1 MKDLPA
7 IARYMRLPE
16 EQLRFPVELFHQG
29 FEPNYLATYRP
40 DELGGLDGKTLA
52 RLKRSVVYESNLSDH
67 KDQIVIGLQKDG
79 HFNDAVAD
87 ALVQCTSIS
96 QVDAI
101 AKNLRGKKTAK
112 AFADSDP
119 NIEKVGQAILLYRGD
134 NIQDFQAWVQSQTG
148 LDPQEA
154 DLLIPKVKRWLQLLL
169 SEDAQ
174 LMLSLQR
181 TLLKNAIVS
190 VKVLAE
196 PSQTTNQPAEDL
208 PPAQFQADPTNAQ
221 TLAQESSAPEQT
233 AHEPRAIETPNVDA
247 PTAEAPSTEVP
258 SVEAPTAEAQSAG
271 VPSVEVKSVEA
282 PSVEAPSVSSVEVSR
297 EAPAEPLGPTLES
310 PEAIASFK
318 SDRKKPREIR
328 TKSLSD
334 KQLSPRQR
342 RRRWLRG
349 ILESYSKLRKPIR
362 DLTPFQVL
370 MLSRGLRSQIIQ
382 LQFQIDSKHL
392 VQLCRDSLCPGR
404 HPMHPL
410 LMEVADTGLKEFLL
424 PRLQQDVL
432 AILEEDANQALIES
446 AVEHLETVML
456 QRPVRGHRILMID
469 AVGQKTAAV
478 SIVDAQGK
486 LLMTGDIVCNSSKSD
501 VVSQNVAQLG
511 QWVHEHQVTLVALT
525 NGHARRYL
533 VHSVAELMKQSAEG
547 SLFWTFADRQGADAF
562 CTSRN
567 SLVELPK
574 ISRRHRAAVWLAWK
588 LQDPLRQILKIEPAR
603 LRLGSYQREL
613 PQAELEAALQ
623 EAISS
628 AITKAGVD
636 MYHADIEVLKRI
648 PGMDDPTAKRLVEE
662 RPKGNLNDRDALAKL
677 LKESLSESR
686 ARQAIGFLRVYQSTN
701 TLDGTIIHPEDYRLA
716 ERLVEHAQLPAPASA
731 PEGWSKP
738 DYEKIAAAIAAA
750 QSMALDAPSSE
761 LVEAFGFDSHADEI
775 NPNFGVIESQSDASE
790 TPADAVDEAHATDA
804 PVAQDSV
811 TTPTSQVSETTETPN
826 TPATPES
833 SATSEN
839 SEAAEVQ
846 AALEESV
853 QTPAPSETTP
863 GATRTPVSMP
873 EIPEKPMERPALAI
887 DADKLAR
894 SWQVGRSKLL
904 SVSRALQF
912 PFADGRDFQYPVPLR
927 SYVPTMERLEPG
939 SMLSALVIGIANF
952 GVFVEL
958 GPDCTGLIHISQ
970 LGPSFIEDA
979 HQFVQVGDV
988 IPVWV
993 LHTDDKKKRVAL
1005 TTRAPGSE
1013 IEANRRD
1020 SDIQRPQNDS
1030 RNRPDRQASP
1040 QDRRGPGRPNVAG
1053 GSAQSRGDRP
1063 NNNRPDNRGSDNR
1076 GSDNRGARPSG
1087 DSRGSYRKPDS
1098 NRRSNSGQGYNDT
1111 GDGRSNR
1118 QVKISRPV
1126 PEKPITE
1133 AMQQGKEPLRSF
1145 GDLMQYLKKGPTTPE
1160 TPPPSSSP
1168 ADPVPTNETPSGTPE
1183 GANNPN
1189 PGTDDV

>member
-87 ALVQCTSIS
+87 VLVQCTSIS

-101 AKNLRGKKTAK
+101 ARNLRGKKTAK

-190 VKVLAE
+190 VKVLPE
-196 PSQTTNQPAEDL
+196 PSQTNNQPAEDL
-208 PPAQFQADPTNAQ
+208 PPAQPPADPPIAETSTETSTEAV
-221 TLAQESSAPEQT
+221 AQEISAPEIT
-233 AHEPRAIETPNVDA
+233 ASEPPAV
-247 PTAEAPSTEVP
+247 EAPIVEAPIVP
-258 SVEAPTAEAQSAG
+258 SVEAAQE
-271 VPSVEVKSVEA
+271 P
-282 PSVEAPSVSSVEVSR
+282 
-297 EAPAEPLGPTLES
+297 PAEPLGPTLES

-478 SIVDAQGK
+478 SIVDAQGN

-613 PQAELEAALQ
+613 PQAELEIALQ

-636 MYHADIEVLKRI
+636 MYHADLEVLKRI

-662 RPKGNLNDRDALAKL
+662 RPKGNLNDRDALGKL

-686 ARQAIGFLRVYQSTN
+686 ARQAIGFLRVYQSNN

-738 DYEKIAAAIAAA
+738 DYDKIAAAIAAA

-790 TPADAVDEAHATDA
+790 SPADAADESLAAVAPDA
-804 PVAQDSV
+804 VA
-811 TTPTSQVSETTETPN
+811 TPTSQASETTEIPN
-826 TPATPES
+826 TTES

-839 SEAAEVQ
+839 PEVAQVAEVQ
-846 AALEESV
+846 AALEESA
-853 QTPAPSETTP
+853 QTPAPSETPP

-1013 IEANRRD
+1013 IESNHRD
-1020 SDIQRPQNDS
+1020 TDSQRQQNDS
-1030 RNRPDRQASP
+1030 RSRPDRQASP

-1053 GSAQSRGDRP
+1053 GSSQPRGDRP
-1063 NNNRPDNRGSDNR
+1063 NNNRPDNRGPDNR
-1076 GSDNRGARPSG
+1076 GPRPSG

-1098 NRRSNSGQGYNDT
+1098 NRRSNSGQGYSENSE
-1111 GDGRSNR
+1111 GRSNR

-1145 GDLMQYLKKGPTTPE
+1145 GDLMQYLKKGPNTPE
-1160 TPPPSSSP
+1160 TPPPPSSP
-1168 ADPVPTNETPSGTPE
+1168 ADPNPSNETPSGTPE

>member
-40 DELGGLDGKTLA
+40 DELGGLDAKTLA

-134 NIQDFQAWVQSQTG
+134 NIQDLQAWVQTQTG

-181 TLLKNAIVS
+181 TLLRNAVVS
-190 VKVLAE
+190 VKVLPE

-208 PPAQFQADPTNAQ
+208 PT
-221 TLAQESSAPEQT
+221 AP
-233 AHEPRAIETPNVDA
+233 
-247 PTAEAPSTEVP
+247 
-258 SVEAPTAEAQSAG
+258 
-271 VPSVEVKSVEA
+271 
-282 PSVEAPSVSSVEVSR
+282 
-297 EAPAEPLGPTLES
+297 EAPAIEALSVESPIVTSPVVTSPVVEAASGTSVDASQEPSAEPISPTLES
-310 PEAIASFK
+310 PETIASFK

-382 LQFQIDSKHL
+382 LQFQTDSKHL

-456 QRPVRGHRILMID
+456 QRPVRGHRILLID

-478 SIVDAQGK
+478 SVVDAQGN

-547 SLFWTFADRQGADAF
+547 SLYWTFADRQGADAF

-636 MYHADIEVLKRI
+636 MYHADVEVLKRI
-648 PGMDDPTAKRLVEE
+648 PGMDDATAKRLVEE
-662 RPKGNLNDRDALAKL
+662 RPKGNLNDRDALGKL

-686 ARQAIGFLRVYQSTN
+686 ARQAIGFLRVYQSNN

-716 ERLVEHAQLPAPASA
+716 ERLIEHAQLPAPASA

-775 NPNFGVIESQSDASE
+775 NPNFGVIDSQSDAVQP
-790 TPADAVDEAHATDA
+790 PADT
-804 PVAQDSV
+804 
-811 TTPTSQVSETTETPN
+811 TTPEVAPELEVTSTNQASETTEAPHSSESS
-826 TPATPES
+826 PTPENP
-833 SATSEN
+833 EP
-839 SEAAEVQ
+839 AEVR

-853 QTPAPSETTP
+853 ETPASNEPTP
-863 GATRTPVSMP
+863 VATRTPVSMP

-1040 QDRRGPGRPNVAG
+1040 QDRRGTGRPNVAG

-1168 ADPVPTNETPSGTPE
+1168 ADPVPSNETPNGTPE

>member
-87 ALVQCTSIS
+87 VLVQCTSIS

-101 AKNLRGKKTAK
+101 ARNLRGKKTAK

-190 VKVLAE
+190 VKVLPE
-196 PSQTTNQPAEDL
+196 PSQTNNQPAEDL
-208 PPAQFQADPTNAQ
+208 PPAQPPADPPIAETSAE
-221 TLAQESSAPEQT
+221 TSTEAVAQEISAPEIT
-233 AHEPRAIETPNVDA
+233 ASEP
-247 PTAEAPSTEVP
+247 
-258 SVEAPTAEAQSAG
+258 
-271 VPSVEVKSVEA
+271 
-282 PSVEAPSVSSVEVSR
+282 
-297 EAPAEPLGPTLES
+297 PADPLGTTLES

-370 MLSRGLRSQIIQ
+370 MLSRGLRSQIIH

-478 SIVDAQGK
+478 SIVDAQGN

-613 PQAELEAALQ
+613 PQAELEIALQ

-662 RPKGNLNDRDALAKL
+662 RPKGNLNDRDALGKL

-686 ARQAIGFLRVYQSTN
+686 ARQAIGFLRVYQSNN

-738 DYEKIAAAIAAA
+738 DYDKIAAAIAAA

-790 TPADAVDEAHATDA
+790 SPADAADESHAAVAPDA
-804 PVAQDSV
+804 VA
-811 TTPTSQVSETTETPN
+811 TPTSQASETTETTEIPN
-826 TPATPES
+826 TTES

-839 SEAAEVQ
+839 PEVAQIAEVP
-846 AALEESV
+846 AALEESA
-853 QTPAPSETTP
+853 QTPAPSETPP

-1013 IEANRRD
+1013 IESNHRD
-1020 SDIQRPQNDS
+1020 TDNQRQQNDS
-1030 RNRPDRQASP
+1030 RSRPDRQASP

-1053 GSAQSRGDRP
+1053 GSSQPRGDRP
-1063 NNNRPDNRGSDNR
+1063 NNNRPDNRGPDNR
-1076 GSDNRGARPSG
+1076 GPRPSG

-1098 NRRSNSGQGYNDT
+1098 NRRSNSGQGYSENSE
-1111 GDGRSNR
+1111 GRSNR

-1145 GDLMQYLKKGPTTPE
+1145 GDLMQYLKKGPNTPE
-1160 TPPPSSSP
+1160 TPPPPSSP
-1168 ADPVPTNETPSGTPE
+1168 ADPNPSNETPSGTPE

>member
-1 MKDLPA
+1 
-7 IARYMRLPE
+7 
-16 EQLRFPVELFHQG
+16 
-29 FEPNYLATYRP
+29 
-40 DELGGLDGKTLA
+40 
-52 RLKRSVVYESNLSDH
+52 
-67 KDQIVIGLQKDG
+67 
-79 HFNDAVAD
+79 
-87 ALVQCTSIS
+87 
-96 QVDAI
+96 
-101 AKNLRGKKTAK
+101 
-112 AFADSDP
+112 
-119 NIEKVGQAILLYRGD
+119 
-134 NIQDFQAWVQSQTG
+134 
-148 LDPQEA
+148 
-154 DLLIPKVKRWLQLLL
+154 
-169 SEDAQ
+169 
-174 LMLSLQR
+174 
-181 TLLKNAIVS
+181 
-190 VKVLAE
+190 
-196 PSQTTNQPAEDL
+196 
-208 PPAQFQADPTNAQ
+208 
-221 TLAQESSAPEQT
+221 
-233 AHEPRAIETPNVDA
+233 
-247 PTAEAPSTEVP
+247 
-258 SVEAPTAEAQSAG
+258 
-271 VPSVEVKSVEA
+271 
-282 PSVEAPSVSSVEVSR
+282 
-297 EAPAEPLGPTLES
+297 
-310 PEAIASFK
+310 
-318 SDRKKPREIR
+318 
-328 TKSLSD
+328 
-334 KQLSPRQR
+334 
-342 RRRWLRG
+342 
-349 ILESYSKLRKPIR
+349 
-362 DLTPFQVL
+362 
-370 MLSRGLRSQIIQ
+370 
-382 LQFQIDSKHL
+382 
-392 VQLCRDSLCPGR
+392 
-404 HPMHPL
+404 
-410 LMEVADTGLKEFLL
+410 
-424 PRLQQDVL
+424 
-432 AILEEDANQALIES
+432 
-446 AVEHLETVML
+446 
-456 QRPVRGHRILMID
+456 
-469 AVGQKTAAV
+469 
-478 SIVDAQGK
+478 
-486 LLMTGDIVCNSSKSD
+486 
-501 VVSQNVAQLG
+501 
-511 QWVHEHQVTLVALT
+511 
-525 NGHARRYL
+525 
-533 VHSVAELMKQSAEG
+533 
-547 SLFWTFADRQGADAF
+547 
-562 CTSRN
+562 
-567 SLVELPK
+567 
-574 ISRRHRAAVWLAWK
+574 
-588 LQDPLRQILKIEPAR
+588 
-603 LRLGSYQREL
+603 
-613 PQAELEAALQ
+613 
-623 EAISS
+623 
-628 AITKAGVD
+628 
-636 MYHADIEVLKRI
+636 
-648 PGMDDPTAKRLVEE
+648 MDDPTAKRLVEE

-790 TPADAVDEAHATDA
+790 TPADAADEAHATDSTDA

-811 TTPTSQVSETTETPN
+811 TTPTSQASETTE

-846 AALEESV
+846 ASLEESV

-958 GPDCTGLIHISQ
+958 GPDCTGLVHISQ

-1013 IEANRRD
+1013 IESNHRD
-1020 SDIQRPQNDS
+1020 PDNQRQQNDS

-1053 GSAQSRGDRP
+1053 GSSQPRGDRP
-1063 NNNRPDNRGSDNR
+1063 NNNRPDNRGADNR
-1076 GSDNRGARPSG
+1076 GPRPSG

-1098 NRRSNSGQGYNDT
+1098 NRRSNSGQGYSES
-1111 GDGRSNR
+1111 GEGRSNR

-1145 GDLMQYLKKGPTTPE
+1145 GDLMQYLKKGPNTPE
-1160 TPPPSSSP
+1160 TPAPSSSP
-1168 ADPVPTNETPSGTPE
+1168 ADPIPSNETPSGTPE

>member
-87 ALVQCTSIS
+87 VLVQCTSIS

-101 AKNLRGKKTAK
+101 ARNLRGKKTAK

-190 VKVLAE
+190 VKVLPE
-196 PSQTTNQPAEDL
+196 PSQTNNQPAEDL
-208 PPAQFQADPTNAQ
+208 PPAQPPADPPIAETSAE
-221 TLAQESSAPEQT
+221 TSTEAVAQEISAPEIT
-233 AHEPRAIETPNVDA
+233 ASEPPAV
-247 PTAEAPSTEVP
+247 EAPIVEAPIVEAPIVP
-258 SVEAPTAEAQSAG
+258 SVEAAQE
-271 VPSVEVKSVEA
+271 P
-282 PSVEAPSVSSVEVSR
+282 
-297 EAPAEPLGPTLES
+297 PAEPLGPTLES

-478 SIVDAQGK
+478 SIVDAQGN

-636 MYHADIEVLKRI
+636 MYHADLEVLKRI

-662 RPKGNLNDRDALAKL
+662 RPKGNLNDRDALGKL

-686 ARQAIGFLRVYQSTN
+686 ARQAIGFLRVYQSNN

-738 DYEKIAAAIAAA
+738 DYDKIAAAIAAA

-790 TPADAVDEAHATDA
+790 SPADAADESHAAVAPDA
-804 PVAQDSV
+804 VA
-811 TTPTSQVSETTETPN
+811 TPTSQASETTETTEIPN
-826 TPATPES
+826 TTES

-839 SEAAEVQ
+839 PEVTQVAQVQ
-846 AALEESV
+846 AALEESA
-853 QTPAPSETTP
+853 QTPAPSETPP

-1013 IEANRRD
+1013 IESNHRD
-1020 SDIQRPQNDS
+1020 TDNQRQQNDS

-1053 GSAQSRGDRP
+1053 GSSQPRGDRP
-1063 NNNRPDNRGSDNR
+1063 NNNRPDNRGPDNR
-1076 GSDNRGARPSG
+1076 GPRPSG

-1098 NRRSNSGQGYNDT
+1098 NRRSNSGQGYSENSE
-1111 GDGRSNR
+1111 GRSNR

-1145 GDLMQYLKKGPTTPE
+1145 GDLMQYLKKGPNTPE
-1160 TPPPSSSP
+1160 TPPPPSSP
-1168 ADPVPTNETPSGTPE
+1168 ADPNPSNETPSGTPE

>member
-134 NIQDFQAWVQSQTG
+134 NIQDFQAWVQGQTG

-196 PSQTTNQPAEDL
+196 PSQTTNQSAEDL
-208 PPAQFQADPTNAQ
+208 PPAQHQADPTIAE
-221 TLAQESSAPEQT
+221 TVDQETSAPEAT
-233 AHEPRAIETPNVDA
+233 ALEPLASEA
-247 PTAEAPSTEVP
+247 PSAEAPSAEAPSAEAPSAEAPSAEAP
-258 SVEAPTAEAQSAG
+258 SVEAP
-271 VPSVEVKSVEA
+271 SVEA

-297 EAPAEPLGPTLES
+297 EPPAEPLGPTLES

-636 MYHADIEVLKRI
+636 MFHADIEVLKRI
-648 PGMDDPTAKRLVEE
+648 PGMDDTTAKRLVEE

-686 ARQAIGFLRVYQSTN
+686 ARQAIGFLRVYQSNN

-775 NPNFGVIESQSDASE
+775 NPNFGVIDSQPDASE
-790 TPADAVDEAHATDA
+790 TPADAADDSHAADAADAPDA
-804 PVAQDSV
+804 PVAPVSV
-811 TTPTSQVSETTETPN
+811 ATPTSQASETTETPDS
-826 TPATPES
+826 PES

-839 SEAAEVQ
+839 PSAAEVQ
-846 AALEESV
+846 PALDESD

-1013 IEANRRD
+1013 IESNHRD
-1020 SDIQRPQNDS
+1020 TDNQRQQNDS

-1053 GSAQSRGDRP
+1053 GSSQPRSDRP
-1063 NNNRPDNRGSDNR
+1063 NNNRPDNRGADNR
-1076 GSDNRGARPSG
+1076 GPRPSG

-1098 NRRSNSGQGYNDT
+1098 NRRSNSGQGYSEN

-1145 GDLMQYLKKGPTTPE
+1145 GDLMQYLKKGPNTPE
-1160 TPPPSSSP
+1160 TPAPSSSP
-1168 ADPVPTNETPSGTPE
+1168 ADPIPSNETPSGTPE

-1189 PGTDDV
+1189 PGTDNV

>member
-87 ALVQCTSIS
+87 VLVQCTSIS

-101 AKNLRGKKTAK
+101 ARNLRGKKTAK

-190 VKVLAE
+190 VKVLPE
-196 PSQTTNQPAEDL
+196 PSQTNNQPAEDL
-208 PPAQFQADPTNAQ
+208 PPAQPPADSPIAETSAE
-221 TLAQESSAPEQT
+221 TSTEAVAQEISAPEIT
-233 AHEPRAIETPNVDA
+233 ASEP
-247 PTAEAPSTEVP
+247 
-258 SVEAPTAEAQSAG
+258 
-271 VPSVEVKSVEA
+271 
-282 PSVEAPSVSSVEVSR
+282 
-297 EAPAEPLGPTLES
+297 PADPLGTTLES

-334 KQLSPRQR
+334 KQLAPRQR

-478 SIVDAQGK
+478 SIVDAQGN

-636 MYHADIEVLKRI
+636 MYHADLEVLKRI

-662 RPKGNLNDRDALAKL
+662 RPKGNLNDRDALGKL

-686 ARQAIGFLRVYQSTN
+686 ARQAIGFLRVYQSNN

-738 DYEKIAAAIAAA
+738 DYDKIAAAIAAA

-790 TPADAVDEAHATDA
+790 SPADAADESHAAVAPDA
-804 PVAQDSV
+804 VA
-811 TTPTSQVSETTETPN
+811 TPTSQASETTETTEIPN
-826 TPATPES
+826 TTES

-839 SEAAEVQ
+839 PEVAQIAEVP
-846 AALEESV
+846 AALEESA
-853 QTPAPSETTP
+853 QTPAPSETPP

-1013 IEANRRD
+1013 IESNHRD
-1020 SDIQRPQNDS
+1020 TDNQRQQNDS

-1053 GSAQSRGDRP
+1053 GSSQPRGDRP
-1063 NNNRPDNRGSDNR
+1063 NNNRPDNRGPDNR
-1076 GSDNRGARPSG
+1076 GPRPSG

-1098 NRRSNSGQGYNDT
+1098 NRRSNSGQGYSENSE
-1111 GDGRSNR
+1111 GRSNR

-1145 GDLMQYLKKGPTTPE
+1145 GDLMQYLKKGPNTPE
-1160 TPPPSSSP
+1160 TPPPPSSP
-1168 ADPVPTNETPSGTPE
+1168 ADPNPSNETPSGTPE

>member
-87 ALVQCTSIS
+87 VLVQCTSIS

-101 AKNLRGKKTAK
+101 ARNLRGKKTAK

-190 VKVLAE
+190 VKVLPE
-196 PSQTTNQPAEDL
+196 PSQTNNQPAEDL
-208 PPAQFQADPTNAQ
+208 PPAQPPADPPIAETSAE
-221 TLAQESSAPEQT
+221 TSTEAVAQEISAPEIT
-233 AHEPRAIETPNVDA
+233 ASEPPAV
-247 PTAEAPSTEVP
+247 EAPIVP
-258 SVEAPTAEAQSAG
+258 SVEAAQE
-271 VPSVEVKSVEA
+271 P
-282 PSVEAPSVSSVEVSR
+282 
-297 EAPAEPLGPTLES
+297 PAEPLGPTLES

-478 SIVDAQGK
+478 SIVDAQGN

-613 PQAELEAALQ
+613 PQAELEIALQ

-636 MYHADIEVLKRI
+636 MYHADLEVLKRI

-662 RPKGNLNDRDALAKL
+662 RPKGNLNDRDALGKL

-738 DYEKIAAAIAAA
+738 DYDKIAAAIAAA

-790 TPADAVDEAHATDA
+790 SPADAADESLAAVAPDA
-804 PVAQDSV
+804 VA
-811 TTPTSQVSETTETPN
+811 TPTSQASETTETTE
-826 TPATPES
+826 TPVAPES
-833 SATSEN
+833 SPTPEN
-839 SEAAEVQ
+839 PEVAEVP
-846 AALEESV
+846 AALEESA
-853 QTPAPSETTP
+853 QTPAPSETPP

-1013 IEANRRD
+1013 IESNHRD
-1020 SDIQRPQNDS
+1020 TDSQRQQNDS

-1053 GSAQSRGDRP
+1053 GSSQPRGDRP
-1063 NNNRPDNRGSDNR
+1063 NNNRPDNRGPDNR
-1076 GSDNRGARPSG
+1076 GPRPSG

-1098 NRRSNSGQGYNDT
+1098 NRRSNSGQGYSENSE
-1111 GDGRSNR
+1111 GRSNR

-1145 GDLMQYLKKGPTTPE
+1145 GDLMQYLKKGPNTPE
-1160 TPPPSSSP
+1160 TPPPPSSP
-1168 ADPVPTNETPSGTPE
+1168 ADPNPSNETPSGTPE

>member
-40 DELGGLDGKTLA
+40 DELGGLDAKTLA

-134 NIQDFQAWVQSQTG
+134 NIQDLQAWVQTQTG

-181 TLLKNAIVS
+181 TLLRNAVVS
-190 VKVLAE
+190 VKVLPE

-208 PPAQFQADPTNAQ
+208 PT
-221 TLAQESSAPEQT
+221 AP
-233 AHEPRAIETPNVDA
+233 
-247 PTAEAPSTEVP
+247 
-258 SVEAPTAEAQSAG
+258 
-271 VPSVEVKSVEA
+271 
-282 PSVEAPSVSSVEVSR
+282 
-297 EAPAEPLGPTLES
+297 EAPAIEALSVESPIVTSPVVTSPVVEAASGTSVDASQEPSAEPISPTLES
-310 PEAIASFK
+310 PETIASFK

-382 LQFQIDSKHL
+382 LQFQTDSKHL

-456 QRPVRGHRILMID
+456 QRPVRGHRILLID

-478 SIVDAQGK
+478 SVVDAQGN

-547 SLFWTFADRQGADAF
+547 SLYWTFADRQGADAF

-662 RPKGNLNDRDALAKL
+662 RPKGNLNDRDALGKL

-686 ARQAIGFLRVYQSTN
+686 ARQAIGFLRVYQSNN

-738 DYEKIAAAIAAA
+738 DYDKIAAAIAAA

-790 TPADAVDEAHATDA
+790 SPADAADESHAAVAPDA
-804 PVAQDSV
+804 VA
-811 TTPTSQVSETTETPN
+811 TPTSQASETTETTEIPN
-826 TPATPES
+826 TTES

-839 SEAAEVQ
+839 PEVVQVAEVQ
-846 AALEESV
+846 SALEESA
-853 QTPAPSETTP
+853 QTPAPSETPP

-1013 IEANRRD
+1013 IESNHRD
-1020 SDIQRPQNDS
+1020 TDNQRQQNDS
-1030 RNRPDRQASP
+1030 RSRPDRQASP

-1053 GSAQSRGDRP
+1053 GSSQPRGDRP
-1063 NNNRPDNRGSDNR
+1063 NNNRPDNRGPDNR
-1076 GSDNRGARPSG
+1076 GPRPSG

-1098 NRRSNSGQGYNDT
+1098 NRRSNSGQGYSENSE
-1111 GDGRSNR
+1111 GRSNR

-1145 GDLMQYLKKGPTTPE
+1145 GDLMQYLKKGPNTPE
-1160 TPPPSSSP
+1160 TPPPPSSP
-1168 ADPVPTNETPSGTPE
+1168 ADPNPSNETPSGTPE

>member
-87 ALVQCTSIS
+87 VLVQCTSIS

-101 AKNLRGKKTAK
+101 ARNLRGKKTAK

-190 VKVLAE
+190 VKVLPE
-196 PSQTTNQPAEDL
+196 PSQTNNQPAEDL
-208 PPAQFQADPTNAQ
+208 PPAQPPADSPIAETSAE
-221 TLAQESSAPEQT
+221 TSTEAVAQEISAPEIT
-233 AHEPRAIETPNVDA
+233 ASEP
-247 PTAEAPSTEVP
+247 
-258 SVEAPTAEAQSAG
+258 
-271 VPSVEVKSVEA
+271 
-282 PSVEAPSVSSVEVSR
+282 
-297 EAPAEPLGPTLES
+297 PADPLGTTLES

-456 QRPVRGHRILMID
+456 QRPVRGHRILLID

-478 SIVDAQGK
+478 SVVDAQGN

-547 SLFWTFADRQGADAF
+547 SLYWTFADRQGADAF

-636 MYHADIEVLKRI
+636 MYHADVEVLKRI
-648 PGMDDPTAKRLVEE
+648 PGMDDATAKRLVEE
-662 RPKGNLNDRDALAKL
+662 RPKGNLNDRDALGKL

-686 ARQAIGFLRVYQSTN
+686 ARQAIGFLRVYQSNN

-716 ERLVEHAQLPAPASA
+716 ERLIEHAQLPAPASA

-775 NPNFGVIESQSDASE
+775 NPNFGVIDSQSDAVQP
-790 TPADAVDEAHATDA
+790 PADT
-804 PVAQDSV
+804 
-811 TTPTSQVSETTETPN
+811 TTPEVAPDPEVTSTNQASETTETTEAPHSSESS
-826 TPATPES
+826 PTPE
-833 SATSEN
+833 N
-839 SEAAEVQ
+839 PGPAEVR

-853 QTPAPSETTP
+853 ETPASNEPTP
-863 GATRTPVSMP
+863 VATRTPVSMP

-1168 ADPVPTNETPSGTPE
+1168 ADPVPSNETPNGTPE

>member
-40 DELGGLDGKTLA
+40 DELGGLDAKTLA

-134 NIQDFQAWVQSQTG
+134 NIQDLQAWVQTQTG

-181 TLLKNAIVS
+181 TLLRNAVVS
-190 VKVLAE
+190 VKVLPE

-208 PPAQFQADPTNAQ
+208 PT
-221 TLAQESSAPEQT
+221 AP
-233 AHEPRAIETPNVDA
+233 
-247 PTAEAPSTEVP
+247 
-258 SVEAPTAEAQSAG
+258 
-271 VPSVEVKSVEA
+271 
-282 PSVEAPSVSSVEVSR
+282 
-297 EAPAEPLGPTLES
+297 EAPAIEALSVESPIVTSPVVTSPVVTSPVVTSPVVASPVVESPIVTSPVVTSPVVEAASGTSVDASQEPSAEPISPTLES
-310 PEAIASFK
+310 PETIASFK

-382 LQFQIDSKHL
+382 LQFQTDSKHL

-456 QRPVRGHRILMID
+456 QRPVRGHRILLID

-478 SIVDAQGK
+478 SVVDAQGN

-547 SLFWTFADRQGADAF
+547 SLYWTFADRQGADAF

-636 MYHADIEVLKRI
+636 MYHADVEVLKRI
-648 PGMDDPTAKRLVEE
+648 PGMDDATAKRLVEE
-662 RPKGNLNDRDALAKL
+662 RPKGNLNDRDALGKL

-686 ARQAIGFLRVYQSTN
+686 ARQAIGFLRVYQSNN

-716 ERLVEHAQLPAPASA
+716 ERLIEHAQLPAPASA

-775 NPNFGVIESQSDASE
+775 NPNFGVIDSQSDAVQP
-790 TPADAVDEAHATDA
+790 PADT
-804 PVAQDSV
+804 
-811 TTPTSQVSETTETPN
+811 TTPEVAPELEVTSTNQASETTETTEAPHSSESS
-826 TPATPES
+826 PTPENP
-833 SATSEN
+833 EP
-839 SEAAEVQ
+839 AEVR

-853 QTPAPSETTP
+853 ETPASNESTP
-863 GATRTPVSMP
+863 VATRTPVSMP

-1040 QDRRGPGRPNVAG
+1040 QDRRGTGRPNVAG

-1168 ADPVPTNETPSGTPE
+1168 ADPVPSNETPNGTPE

>member
-87 ALVQCTSIS
+87 VLVQCTSIS

-101 AKNLRGKKTAK
+101 ARNLRGKKTAK

-190 VKVLAE
+190 VKVLPE
-196 PSQTTNQPAEDL
+196 PSQTNNQPAEDL
-208 PPAQFQADPTNAQ
+208 PPAQPPADPPIAETSAE
-221 TLAQESSAPEQT
+221 TSTEAVAQEISAPEIT
-233 AHEPRAIETPNVDA
+233 ASEP
-247 PTAEAPSTEVP
+247 
-258 SVEAPTAEAQSAG
+258 
-271 VPSVEVKSVEA
+271 
-282 PSVEAPSVSSVEVSR
+282 
-297 EAPAEPLGPTLES
+297 PAEPLGPTLES

-478 SIVDAQGK
+478 SIVDAQGN

-636 MYHADIEVLKRI
+636 MYHADLEVLKRI

-662 RPKGNLNDRDALAKL
+662 RPKGNLNDRDALGKL

-738 DYEKIAAAIAAA
+738 DYDKIAAAIAAA

-790 TPADAVDEAHATDA
+790 SPADAADA
-804 PVAQDSV
+804 SLAAVAPDAV
-811 TTPTSQVSETTETPN
+811 ATPTSQASETTEIPD
-826 TPATPES
+826 TPAAPES

-839 SEAAEVQ
+839 PEVTQVAQVQ
-846 AALEESV
+846 AALEESA
-853 QTPAPSETTP
+853 QTPAPSETPP

-1013 IEANRRD
+1013 IESNHRD
-1020 SDIQRPQNDS
+1020 TDNQRQQNDS

-1053 GSAQSRGDRP
+1053 GSSQPRGDRP
-1063 NNNRPDNRGSDNR
+1063 NNNRPDNRGPDNR
-1076 GSDNRGARPSG
+1076 GPRPSG

-1098 NRRSNSGQGYNDT
+1098 NRRSNSGQGYSENSE
-1111 GDGRSNR
+1111 GRSNR

-1145 GDLMQYLKKGPTTPE
+1145 GDLMQYLKKGPNTPE
-1160 TPPPSSSP
+1160 TPPPPSSP
-1168 ADPVPTNETPSGTPE
+1168 ADPNPSNETPSGTPE

>member
-87 ALVQCTSIS
+87 VLVQCTSIS

-101 AKNLRGKKTAK
+101 ARNLRGKKTAK

-190 VKVLAE
+190 VKVLPE
-196 PSQTTNQPAEDL
+196 PSQTNNQPAEDL
-208 PPAQFQADPTNAQ
+208 PPAQPPADPPIAETSAE
-221 TLAQESSAPEQT
+221 TSTEAVAQEISAPEIT
-233 AHEPRAIETPNVDA
+233 ASEPPA
-247 PTAEAPSTEVP
+247 
-258 SVEAPTAEAQSAG
+258 VEAPI
-271 VPSVEVKSVEA
+271 VEA
-282 PSVEAPSVSSVEVSR
+282 PIVEAPIVPPVEAAQ
-297 EAPAEPLGPTLES
+297 EPPAEPLGPTLES

-478 SIVDAQGK
+478 SIVDAQGN

-636 MYHADIEVLKRI
+636 MYHADLEVLKRI

-662 RPKGNLNDRDALAKL
+662 RPKGNLNDRDALGKL

-686 ARQAIGFLRVYQSTN
+686 ARQAIGFLRVYQSNN

-738 DYEKIAAAIAAA
+738 DYDKIAAAIAAA

-790 TPADAVDEAHATDA
+790 SPADAADESHAAVAPDA
-804 PVAQDSV
+804 VA
-811 TTPTSQVSETTETPN
+811 TPTSQASETTETTEIPN
-826 TPATPES
+826 TTES

-839 SEAAEVQ
+839 PEVAQVAEVQ
-846 AALEESV
+846 AALEESA
-853 QTPAPSETTP
+853 QTPAPSETPP

-1013 IEANRRD
+1013 IESNHRD
-1020 SDIQRPQNDS
+1020 TDSQRQQNDS
-1030 RNRPDRQASP
+1030 RSRPDRQASP

-1053 GSAQSRGDRP
+1053 GSSQPRGDRP
-1063 NNNRPDNRGSDNR
+1063 NNNRPDNRGPDNR
-1076 GSDNRGARPSG
+1076 GPRPSG

-1098 NRRSNSGQGYNDT
+1098 NRRSNSGQGYSENSE
-1111 GDGRSNR
+1111 GRSNR

-1145 GDLMQYLKKGPTTPE
+1145 GDLMQYLKKGPNTPE
-1160 TPPPSSSP
+1160 TPPPPSSP
-1168 ADPVPTNETPSGTPE
+1168 ADPNPSNETPSGTPE

>member
-101 AKNLRGKKTAK
+101 ARNLRGKKTAK

-190 VKVLAE
+190 VKVLPE
-196 PSQTTNQPAEDL
+196 PSQATNQPAEDL
-208 PPAQFQADPTNAQ
+208 PEAQLQSDPTSTEAS
-221 TLAQESSAPEQT
+221 TEASTETVAKEISAPEIT
-233 AHEPRAIETPNVDA
+233 ASEPLVVDA
-247 PTAEAPSTEVP
+247 PSAEAPSVP
-258 SVEAPTAEAQSAG
+258 SVEASQEPT
-271 VPSVEVKSVEA
+271 
-282 PSVEAPSVSSVEVSR
+282 
-297 EAPAEPLGPTLES
+297 AEPLGPTLET

-382 LQFQIDSKHL
+382 LHFQVDSKHL

-686 ARQAIGFLRVYQSTN
+686 ARQAIGFLRVYQSNN

-775 NPNFGVIESQSDASE
+775 NPNFGVIDSQSDASE
-790 TPADAVDEAHATDA
+790 TPPDAADEALASDA
-804 PVAQDSV
+804 SDASDSV
-811 TTPTSQVSETTETPN
+811 ATPTSQASETTETTE

-833 SATSEN
+833 AATSEN
-839 SEAAEVQ
+839 SEVSEVQ
-846 AALEESV
+846 VALEESG
-853 QTPAPSETTP
+853 QTPPPNETTP
-863 GATRTPVSMP
+863 GVTRTPVSMP
-873 EIPEKPMERPALAI
+873 EIPEKPMDRPALAI
-887 DADKLAR
+887 DSDKLAR

-1013 IEANRRD
+1013 IESNHRD
-1020 SDIQRPQNDS
+1020 TDNQRQQNDS

-1053 GSAQSRGDRP
+1053 GSSQPRGDRP
-1063 NNNRPDNRGSDNR
+1063 NNNRPDNRGADNR
-1076 GSDNRGARPSG
+1076 GPRPSG

-1098 NRRSNSGQGYNDT
+1098 NRRSNSGQGYSEN

-1145 GDLMQYLKKGPTTPE
+1145 GDLMQYLKKGPNTPE
-1160 TPPPSSSP
+1160 TPAPSSSP
-1168 ADPVPTNETPSGTPE
+1168 ADPIPSNETPSGTPE
-1183 GANNPN
+1183 GAINPN

>member
-40 DELGGLDGKTLA
+40 DELGGLDAKTLA

-134 NIQDFQAWVQSQTG
+134 NIQDFQAWVQTQTG

-181 TLLKNAIVS
+181 TLLKNAVVS
-190 VKVLAE
+190 VKVLPE
-196 PSQTTNQPAEDL
+196 PSQTTNQPADDL
-208 PPAQFQADPTNAQ
+208 PATQLPADPTSTVAS
-221 TLAQESSAPEQT
+221 TAGPETAGPETIALEPLA
-233 AHEPRAIETPNVDA
+233 I
-247 PTAEAPSTEVP
+247 EAPSTEAP
-258 SVEAPTAEAQSAG
+258 ST
-271 VPSVEVKSVEA
+271 EA
-282 PSVEAPSVSSVEVSR
+282 PSTEAPSTEAPSGSSVDASAEPPA
-297 EAPAEPLGPTLES
+297 EPPAEPLSPTLES

-349 ILESYSKLRKPIR
+349 ILESYSKLRKPVR

-478 SIVDAQGK
+478 SIVDAQGN
-486 LLMTGDIVCNSSKSD
+486 LLMTGDIVCNSSKPD

-636 MYHADIEVLKRI
+636 MYHADVEVLKRI
-648 PGMDDPTAKRLVEE
+648 PGMDDATAKRLVEE
-662 RPKGNLNDRDALAKL
+662 RPKGNLNDRDALGKL

-686 ARQAIGFLRVYQSTN
+686 ARQAIGFLRVYQSNN

-775 NPNFGVIESQSDASE
+775 NPNFGVIDSQSDASQ
-790 TPADAVDEAHATDA
+790 TQADAQDPADTPDPVVAPDAVA
-804 PVAQDSV
+804 
-811 TTPTSQVSETTETPN
+811 TPTIQASETTATTETPIA
-826 TPATPES
+826 PESSPTPES
-833 SATSEN
+833 PEAT
-839 SEAAEVQ
+839 EVP
-846 AALEESV
+846 AALEDSV
-853 QTPAPSETTP
+853 QTPAPNEPTP

-958 GPDCTGLIHISQ
+958 GPDCTGLVHISQ

-1013 IEANRRD
+1013 IESNLRD
-1020 SDIQRPQNDS
+1020 TDNPRQQNDS

-1040 QDRRGPGRPNVAG
+1040 QDRRGPGRPNAAG
-1053 GSAQSRGDRP
+1053 GSAQPRGDRP
-1063 NNNRPDNRGSDNR
+1063 NNNRPDNR

-1098 NRRSNSGQGYNDT
+1098 NRRSNSGQGYSET
-1111 GDGRSNR
+1111 GEGRSNR

-1160 TPPPSSSP
+1160 TPAPSSSP
-1168 ADPVPTNETPSGTPE
+1168 ADPIPSNETPSGTPE

>member
-87 ALVQCTSIS
+87 VLVQCTSIS

-101 AKNLRGKKTAK
+101 ARNLRGKKTAK

-190 VKVLAE
+190 VKVLPE
-196 PSQTTNQPAEDL
+196 PSQTNNQPAEDL
-208 PPAQFQADPTNAQ
+208 PPAQPPADPPIAETSAEAV
-221 TLAQESSAPEQT
+221 AQEISAPEIT
-233 AHEPRAIETPNVDA
+233 ASEPPAV
-247 PTAEAPSTEVP
+247 EAPIVEAPIVEAPIVEAPIVP
-258 SVEAPTAEAQSAG
+258 SVEAAQE
-271 VPSVEVKSVEA
+271 P
-282 PSVEAPSVSSVEVSR
+282 
-297 EAPAEPLGPTLES
+297 PADPLGTTLES

-478 SIVDAQGK
+478 SIVDAQGN

-636 MYHADIEVLKRI
+636 MYHADLEVLKRI

-662 RPKGNLNDRDALAKL
+662 RPKGNLNDRDALGKL

-686 ARQAIGFLRVYQSTN
+686 ARQAIGFLRVYQSNN

-738 DYEKIAAAIAAA
+738 DYDKIAAAIAAA

-790 TPADAVDEAHATDA
+790 SPADAADESHAAVAPDA
-804 PVAQDSV
+804 VA
-811 TTPTSQVSETTETPN
+811 TPTSQASETTETTEIPN
-826 TPATPES
+826 TTES

-839 SEAAEVQ
+839 PEVTQVAQVQ
-846 AALEESV
+846 AALEESA
-853 QTPAPSETTP
+853 QTPAPSETPP

-1013 IEANRRD
+1013 IESNHRD
-1020 SDIQRPQNDS
+1020 TDNQRQQNDS

-1053 GSAQSRGDRP
+1053 GSSQPRGDRP
-1063 NNNRPDNRGSDNR
+1063 NNNRPDNRGPDNR
-1076 GSDNRGARPSG
+1076 GPRPSG

-1098 NRRSNSGQGYNDT
+1098 NRRSNSGQGYSENSE
-1111 GDGRSNR
+1111 GRSNR

-1145 GDLMQYLKKGPTTPE
+1145 GDLMQYLKKGPNTPE
-1160 TPPPSSSP
+1160 TPPPTSSP
-1168 ADPVPTNETPSGTPE
+1168 ADSIPSNETPSGTPE

>member
-40 DELGGLDGKTLA
+40 DELGGLDAKTLA

-101 AKNLRGKKTAK
+101 AKNLRGEKTAK

-134 NIQDFQAWVQSQTG
+134 NIQDFQAWVQTQTG

-181 TLLKNAIVS
+181 TLLKNAVVS
-190 VKVLAE
+190 VKVLPE
-196 PSQTTNQPAEDL
+196 PSQTTNQPADDL
-208 PPAQFQADPTNAQ
+208 PATQLPADPTSTVAS
-221 TLAQESSAPEQT
+221 TAGPETAGPETAALEPLA
-233 AHEPRAIETPNVDA
+233 I
-247 PTAEAPSTEVP
+247 EAPSTE
-258 SVEAPTAEAQSAG
+258 
-271 VPSVEVKSVEA
+271 A
-282 PSVEAPSVSSVEVSR
+282 PSGSSVDASAEP
-297 EAPAEPLGPTLES
+297 PAEPLSPTLES

-349 ILESYSKLRKPIR
+349 ILESYSKLRKPVR

-478 SIVDAQGK
+478 SIVDAQGN
-486 LLMTGDIVCNSSKSD
+486 LLMTGDIVCNSSKPD

-636 MYHADIEVLKRI
+636 MYHADVEVLKRI
-648 PGMDDPTAKRLVEE
+648 PGMDDATAKRLVEE
-662 RPKGNLNDRDALAKL
+662 RPKGNLNDRDALGKL

-686 ARQAIGFLRVYQSTN
+686 ARQAIGFLRVYQSNN

-731 PEGWSKP
+731 PDGWSKP

-775 NPNFGVIESQSDASE
+775 NPNFGVIDSQSDASQ
-790 TPADAVDEAHATDA
+790 TQADPADTPDPVVAPDAVA
-804 PVAQDSV
+804 
-811 TTPTSQVSETTETPN
+811 TPTIQASETTATTETPI
-826 TPATPES
+826 APES
-833 SATSEN
+833 SPTPEN
-839 SEAAEVQ
+839 PEVAEVP

-853 QTPAPSETTP
+853 QTPAPNEPTP

-958 GPDCTGLIHISQ
+958 GPDCTGLVHISQ

-993 LHTDDKKKRVAL
+993 LHTDEKKKRVAL

-1013 IEANRRD
+1013 IESNLRD
-1020 SDIQRPQNDS
+1020 TDNPRQQNDS

-1040 QDRRGPGRPNVAG
+1040 QDRRGPGRPNAAG
-1053 GSAQSRGDRP
+1053 GSSQPRGDRP
-1063 NNNRPDNRGSDNR
+1063 NNNRPDNR

-1098 NRRSNSGQGYNDT
+1098 NRRSNSGQGYSET
-1111 GDGRSNR
+1111 GEGRSNR

-1160 TPPPSSSP
+1160 TPAPSSSP
-1168 ADPVPTNETPSGTPE
+1168 ADPIPSNETPSGTPE

>member
-87 ALVQCTSIS
+87 VLVQCTSIS

-101 AKNLRGKKTAK
+101 ARNLRGKKTAK

-190 VKVLAE
+190 VKVLPE
-196 PSQTTNQPAEDL
+196 PSQTNNQPAEDL
-208 PPAQFQADPTNAQ
+208 PPAQPPADPPIAETSAEAV
-221 TLAQESSAPEQT
+221 AQEISAPEIT
-233 AHEPRAIETPNVDA
+233 ASEPPAV
-247 PTAEAPSTEVP
+247 EAPIVEAPIVEAPIVEAPIVP
-258 SVEAPTAEAQSAG
+258 SVEAAQE
-271 VPSVEVKSVEA
+271 P
-282 PSVEAPSVSSVEVSR
+282 
-297 EAPAEPLGPTLES
+297 PADPLGTTLES

-478 SIVDAQGK
+478 SIVDAQGN

-636 MYHADIEVLKRI
+636 MYHADLEVLKRI

-662 RPKGNLNDRDALAKL
+662 RPKGNLKDRDALGKL

-686 ARQAIGFLRVYQSTN
+686 ARQAIGFLRVYQSNN

-738 DYEKIAAAIAAA
+738 DYDKIAAAIAAA

-790 TPADAVDEAHATDA
+790 SPADAADESHAAVAPDA
-804 PVAQDSV
+804 VA
-811 TTPTSQVSETTETPN
+811 TPTSQASETTETTEIPN
-826 TPATPES
+826 TTES

-839 SEAAEVQ
+839 PEVTQVAQVQ
-846 AALEESV
+846 AALEESA
-853 QTPAPSETTP
+853 QTPAPSETPP

-1013 IEANRRD
+1013 IESNHRD
-1020 SDIQRPQNDS
+1020 TDNQRQQNDS

-1053 GSAQSRGDRP
+1053 GSSQPRGDRP
-1063 NNNRPDNRGSDNR
+1063 NNNRPDNRGPDNR
-1076 GSDNRGARPSG
+1076 GPRPSG

-1098 NRRSNSGQGYNDT
+1098 NRRSNSGQGYSENSE
-1111 GDGRSNR
+1111 GRSNR

-1145 GDLMQYLKKGPTTPE
+1145 GDLMQYLKKGPNTPE
-1160 TPPPSSSP
+1160 TPPPTSSP
-1168 ADPVPTNETPSGTPE
+1168 ADSIPSNETPSGTPE

>member
-87 ALVQCTSIS
+87 VLVQCTSIS

-101 AKNLRGKKTAK
+101 ARNLRGKKTAK

-190 VKVLAE
+190 VKVLPE
-196 PSQTTNQPAEDL
+196 PSQTNNQPAEDL
-208 PPAQFQADPTNAQ
+208 PPAQPPADSPIAETSAE
-221 TLAQESSAPEQT
+221 TSTEAVAQEISAPEIT
-233 AHEPRAIETPNVDA
+233 ASEP
-247 PTAEAPSTEVP
+247 
-258 SVEAPTAEAQSAG
+258 
-271 VPSVEVKSVEA
+271 
-282 PSVEAPSVSSVEVSR
+282 
-297 EAPAEPLGPTLES
+297 PADPLGTTLES

-478 SIVDAQGK
+478 SIVDAQGN

-636 MYHADIEVLKRI
+636 MYHADVEVLKRI
-648 PGMDDPTAKRLVEE
+648 PGMDDATAKRLVEE
-662 RPKGNLNDRDALAKL
+662 RPKGNLNDRDALGKL

-686 ARQAIGFLRVYQSTN
+686 ARQAIGFLRVYQSNN

-716 ERLVEHAQLPAPASA
+716 ERLIEHAQLPAPASA

-775 NPNFGVIESQSDASE
+775 NPNFGVIDSQSDAVQP
-790 TPADAVDEAHATDA
+790 PADT
-804 PVAQDSV
+804 
-811 TTPTSQVSETTETPN
+811 TTPEVAPELEVTSTNQASETTETTEAPHSSESS
-826 TPATPES
+826 PTPENP
-833 SATSEN
+833 EP
-839 SEAAEVQ
+839 AEVR

-853 QTPAPSETTP
+853 ETPASNESTP
-863 GATRTPVSMP
+863 VATRTPVSMP

>member
-87 ALVQCTSIS
+87 VLVQCTSIS

-101 AKNLRGKKTAK
+101 ARNLRGKKTAK

-190 VKVLAE
+190 VKVLPE
-196 PSQTTNQPAEDL
+196 PSQTNNQPAEDL
-208 PPAQFQADPTNAQ
+208 PPAQPPADPPIAETSTETSAE
-221 TLAQESSAPEQT
+221 TSTEAVAQEISTPEIT
-233 AHEPRAIETPNVDA
+233 ASEPPAV
-247 PTAEAPSTEVP
+247 EAPIVEAPIVEAPIVP
-258 SVEAPTAEAQSAG
+258 SVEAAQE
-271 VPSVEVKSVEA
+271 P
-282 PSVEAPSVSSVEVSR
+282 
-297 EAPAEPLGPTLES
+297 PAEPLGPTLES

-478 SIVDAQGK
+478 SIVDAQGN

-636 MYHADIEVLKRI
+636 MYHADLEVLKRI

-662 RPKGNLNDRDALAKL
+662 RPKGNLNDRDALGKL

-738 DYEKIAAAIAAA
+738 DYDKIAAAIAAA

-790 TPADAVDEAHATDA
+790 SPADAADA
-804 PVAQDSV
+804 SLAAVAPDAV
-811 TTPTSQVSETTETPN
+811 ATPTSQASETTEIPD
-826 TPATPES
+826 TPAAPES

-839 SEAAEVQ
+839 PEVTQVAQVQ
-846 AALEESV
+846 AALEESA
-853 QTPAPSETTP
+853 QTPAPSETPP

-1013 IEANRRD
+1013 IESNHRD
-1020 SDIQRPQNDS
+1020 TDSQRQQNDS

-1053 GSAQSRGDRP
+1053 GSSQPRGDRP
-1063 NNNRPDNRGSDNR
+1063 NNNRPDNRGPDNR
-1076 GSDNRGARPSG
+1076 GPRPSG

-1098 NRRSNSGQGYNDT
+1098 NRRSNSGQGYSENSE
-1111 GDGRSNR
+1111 GRSNR

-1145 GDLMQYLKKGPTTPE
+1145 GDLMQYLKKGPNTPE
-1160 TPPPSSSP
+1160 TPPPPSSP
-1168 ADPVPTNETPSGTPE
+1168 ADPNPSNETPSGTPE

>member
-87 ALVQCTSIS
+87 VLVQCTSIS

-101 AKNLRGKKTAK
+101 ARNLRGKKTAK

-190 VKVLAE
+190 VKVLPE
-196 PSQTTNQPAEDL
+196 PSQTNNQPAEDL
-208 PPAQFQADPTNAQ
+208 PPAQPPADPPIAETSAE
-221 TLAQESSAPEQT
+221 TSTEAVAQEISAPEIT
-233 AHEPRAIETPNVDA
+233 ASEPPAV
-247 PTAEAPSTEVP
+247 EAPIVEAPIVEAPIVP
-258 SVEAPTAEAQSAG
+258 SVEAAQE
-271 VPSVEVKSVEA
+271 P
-282 PSVEAPSVSSVEVSR
+282 
-297 EAPAEPLGPTLES
+297 PAEPLGPTLES

-478 SIVDAQGK
+478 SIVDAQGN

-613 PQAELEAALQ
+613 PQAELEIALQ

-636 MYHADIEVLKRI
+636 MYHADLEVLKRI

-662 RPKGNLNDRDALAKL
+662 RPKGNLNDRDALGKL

-738 DYEKIAAAIAAA
+738 DYDKIAAAIAAA

-790 TPADAVDEAHATDA
+790 SPADAADESHAAVAPDA
-804 PVAQDSV
+804 VA
-811 TTPTSQVSETTETPN
+811 TPTSQASETTEIPD
-826 TPATPES
+826 TPAAPES

-839 SEAAEVQ
+839 PEVTQVAQVQ
-846 AALEESV
+846 AALEESA
-853 QTPAPSETTP
+853 QTPAPSETPP

-1013 IEANRRD
+1013 IESNHRD
-1020 SDIQRPQNDS
+1020 TDNQRQQNDS

-1053 GSAQSRGDRP
+1053 GSSQPRGDRP
-1063 NNNRPDNRGSDNR
+1063 NNNRPDNRGPDNR
-1076 GSDNRGARPSG
+1076 GPRPSG

-1098 NRRSNSGQGYNDT
+1098 NRRSNSGQGYSENSE
-1111 GDGRSNR
+1111 GRSNR

-1145 GDLMQYLKKGPTTPE
+1145 GDLMQYLKKGPNTPE
-1160 TPPPSSSP
+1160 TPPPPSSP
-1168 ADPVPTNETPSGTPE
+1168 ADPNPSNETPSGTPE

>member
-40 DELGGLDGKTLA
+40 DELGGLDAKTLA

-134 NIQDFQAWVQSQTG
+134 NIQDFQAWVQTQTG

-190 VKVLAE
+190 VKVLPE
-196 PSQTTNQPAEDL
+196 PSQTTNQPADDL
-208 PPAQFQADPTNAQ
+208 PATQLPADPPSTVAS
-221 TLAQESSAPEQT
+221 TAGPETAGPETIALEPLA
-233 AHEPRAIETPNVDA
+233 I
-247 PTAEAPSTEVP
+247 EAPSTEAP
-258 SVEAPTAEAQSAG
+258 ST
-271 VPSVEVKSVEA
+271 EA
-282 PSVEAPSVSSVEVSR
+282 PSTEAPSGSSVDASAEP
-297 EAPAEPLGPTLES
+297 PAEPLSPTLES

-349 ILESYSKLRKPIR
+349 ILESYSKLRKPVR

-478 SIVDAQGK
+478 SIVDAQGN
-486 LLMTGDIVCNSSKSD
+486 LLMTGDIVCNSSKPD

-636 MYHADIEVLKRI
+636 MYHADVEVLKRI
-648 PGMDDPTAKRLVEE
+648 PGMDDATAKRLVEE
-662 RPKGNLNDRDALAKL
+662 RPKGNLNDRDALGKL

-686 ARQAIGFLRVYQSTN
+686 ARQAIGFLRVYQSNN

-775 NPNFGVIESQSDASE
+775 NPNFGVIDSQSDASQ
-790 TPADAVDEAHATDA
+790 TQADPADTPDPVVAPDAVA
-804 PVAQDSV
+804 
-811 TTPTSQVSETTETPN
+811 TPTIQASETTATTETPI
-826 TPATPES
+826 APES
-833 SATSEN
+833 SPTPEN
-839 SEAAEVQ
+839 PEVAEVP

-853 QTPAPSETTP
+853 QTPAPNEPTP

-958 GPDCTGLIHISQ
+958 GPDCTGLVHISQ

-1013 IEANRRD
+1013 IESNLRD
-1020 SDIQRPQNDS
+1020 TDNPRQQNDS

-1040 QDRRGPGRPNVAG
+1040 QDRRGPGRPNAAG
-1053 GSAQSRGDRP
+1053 GSSQPRGDRP
-1063 NNNRPDNRGSDNR
+1063 NNNRPDNR

-1098 NRRSNSGQGYNDT
+1098 NRRSNSGQGYSET
-1111 GDGRSNR
+1111 GEGRSNR

-1160 TPPPSSSP
+1160 TPAPSSSP
-1168 ADPVPTNETPSGTPE
+1168 ADPIPSNETPSGTPE

>member
-87 ALVQCTSIS
+87 VLVQCTSIS

-101 AKNLRGKKTAK
+101 ARNLRGKKTAK

-190 VKVLAE
+190 VKVLPE
-196 PSQTTNQPAEDL
+196 PSQTNNQPAEDL
-208 PPAQFQADPTNAQ
+208 PPAQPPADPPIAETSAE
-221 TLAQESSAPEQT
+221 TSTEAVAQEISAPEIT
-233 AHEPRAIETPNVDA
+233 ASEPPAV
-247 PTAEAPSTEVP
+247 EAPIVEAPIVEAPIVP
-258 SVEAPTAEAQSAG
+258 SVEAAQE
-271 VPSVEVKSVEA
+271 P
-282 PSVEAPSVSSVEVSR
+282 
-297 EAPAEPLGPTLES
+297 PAEPLGPTLES

-478 SIVDAQGK
+478 SIVDAQGN

-636 MYHADIEVLKRI
+636 MYHADLEVLKRI

-662 RPKGNLNDRDALAKL
+662 RPKGNLNDRDALGKL

-738 DYEKIAAAIAAA
+738 DYDKIAAAIAAA

-790 TPADAVDEAHATDA
+790 SPADAADA
-804 PVAQDSV
+804 SLAAVAPDAV
-811 TTPTSQVSETTETPN
+811 ATPTSQASETTEIPD
-826 TPATPES
+826 TPAAPES

-839 SEAAEVQ
+839 PEVTQVAQVQ
-846 AALEESV
+846 AALEESA
-853 QTPAPSETTP
+853 QTPAPSETPP

-1013 IEANRRD
+1013 IESNHRD
-1020 SDIQRPQNDS
+1020 TDNQRQQNDS
-1030 RNRPDRQASP
+1030 RSRPDRQASP

-1053 GSAQSRGDRP
+1053 GSSQPRGDRP
-1063 NNNRPDNRGSDNR
+1063 NNNRPDNRGPDNR
-1076 GSDNRGARPSG
+1076 GPRPSG

-1098 NRRSNSGQGYNDT
+1098 NRRSNSGQGYSENSE
-1111 GDGRSNR
+1111 GRSNR

-1145 GDLMQYLKKGPTTPE
+1145 GDLMQYLKKGPNTPE
-1160 TPPPSSSP
+1160 TPPPTSSP
-1168 ADPVPTNETPSGTPE
+1168 ADSIPSNETPSGTPE

>member
-40 DELGGLDGKTLA
+40 DELGGLDAKTLA

-134 NIQDFQAWVQSQTG
+134 NIQDFQAWVQTQTG

-181 TLLKNAIVS
+181 TLLKNAVVS
-190 VKVLAE
+190 VKVLPE
-196 PSQTTNQPAEDL
+196 PSQTTNQPADDL
-208 PPAQFQADPTNAQ
+208 PATQLPADPTSTVAS
-221 TLAQESSAPEQT
+221 TAGPETAGPETAGPETIALEPLA
-233 AHEPRAIETPNVDA
+233 I
-247 PTAEAPSTEVP
+247 EAPSTEAP
-258 SVEAPTAEAQSAG
+258 ST
-271 VPSVEVKSVEA
+271 EA
-282 PSVEAPSVSSVEVSR
+282 PSGSSVDASAEP
-297 EAPAEPLGPTLES
+297 PAEPLSPTLES

-349 ILESYSKLRKPIR
+349 ILESYSKLRKPVR

-478 SIVDAQGK
+478 SIVDAQGN
-486 LLMTGDIVCNSSKSD
+486 LLMTGDIVCNSSKPD

-636 MYHADIEVLKRI
+636 MYHADVEVLKRI
-648 PGMDDPTAKRLVEE
+648 PGMDDATAKRLVEE
-662 RPKGNLNDRDALAKL
+662 RPKGNLNDRDALGKL

-686 ARQAIGFLRVYQSTN
+686 ARQAIGFLRVYQSNN

-731 PEGWSKP
+731 PDDWSKP

-775 NPNFGVIESQSDASE
+775 NPNFGVIDSQSDASQ
-790 TPADAVDEAHATDA
+790 TQADPADTPDPVVAPDAVA
-804 PVAQDSV
+804 
-811 TTPTSQVSETTETPN
+811 TPTIQASETTATTETPI
-826 TPATPES
+826 APES
-833 SATSEN
+833 SPTPEN
-839 SEAAEVQ
+839 PEVAEVP

-853 QTPAPSETTP
+853 QTPAPNEPTP

-958 GPDCTGLIHISQ
+958 GPDCTGLVHISQ

-1013 IEANRRD
+1013 IESNLRD
-1020 SDIQRPQNDS
+1020 TDNPRQQNDS

-1040 QDRRGPGRPNVAG
+1040 QDRRGPGRPNAAG
-1053 GSAQSRGDRP
+1053 GSAQPRGDRP
-1063 NNNRPDNRGSDNR
+1063 NNNRPDNR

-1098 NRRSNSGQGYNDT
+1098 NRRSNSGQGYSET
-1111 GDGRSNR
+1111 GEGRSNR

-1168 ADPVPTNETPSGTPE
+1168 ADPIPSNETPSGTPE

>member
-87 ALVQCTSIS
+87 VLVQCTSIS

-101 AKNLRGKKTAK
+101 ARNLRGKKTAK

-190 VKVLAE
+190 VKVLPE
-196 PSQTTNQPAEDL
+196 PSQTNNQPAEDL
-208 PPAQFQADPTNAQ
+208 PPAQPPADPPIAETSAE
-221 TLAQESSAPEQT
+221 TSTEAVAQEISAPEIT
-233 AHEPRAIETPNVDA
+233 ASEP
-247 PTAEAPSTEVP
+247 
-258 SVEAPTAEAQSAG
+258 
-271 VPSVEVKSVEA
+271 
-282 PSVEAPSVSSVEVSR
+282 
-297 EAPAEPLGPTLES
+297 PAEPLGPTLES

-478 SIVDAQGK
+478 SIVDAQGN

-636 MYHADIEVLKRI
+636 MYHADLEVLKRI

-662 RPKGNLNDRDALAKL
+662 RPKGNLNDRDALGKL

-738 DYEKIAAAIAAA
+738 DYDKIAAAIAAA

-790 TPADAVDEAHATDA
+790 SPADAADA
-804 PVAQDSV
+804 SLAAVAPDAV
-811 TTPTSQVSETTETPN
+811 ATPTSQASETTEIPD
-826 TPATPES
+826 TPAAPES

-839 SEAAEVQ
+839 PEVAQIAEVQ
-846 AALEESV
+846 AALEESA
-853 QTPAPSETTP
+853 QTPAPSETPP

-1013 IEANRRD
+1013 IESNHRD
-1020 SDIQRPQNDS
+1020 TDNQRQQNDS
-1030 RNRPDRQASP
+1030 RSRPDRQASP

-1053 GSAQSRGDRP
+1053 GSSQPRGDRP
-1063 NNNRPDNRGSDNR
+1063 NNNRPDNRGPDNR
-1076 GSDNRGARPSG
+1076 GPRPSG

-1098 NRRSNSGQGYNDT
+1098 NRRSNSGQGYSENSE
-1111 GDGRSNR
+1111 GRSNR

-1145 GDLMQYLKKGPTTPE
+1145 GDLMQYLKKGPNTPE
-1160 TPPPSSSP
+1160 TPPPPSSP
-1168 ADPVPTNETPSGTPE
+1168 ADPNPSNETPSGTPE

>member
-87 ALVQCTSIS
+87 VLVQCTSIS

-101 AKNLRGKKTAK
+101 ARNLRGKKTAK

-190 VKVLAE
+190 VKVLPE
-196 PSQTTNQPAEDL
+196 PSQTNNQPAEDL
-208 PPAQFQADPTNAQ
+208 PPAQPPADPPIAETSTETSAE
-221 TLAQESSAPEQT
+221 TSTEAVAQEISTPEIT
-233 AHEPRAIETPNVDA
+233 ASEPPAV
-247 PTAEAPSTEVP
+247 EAPIVEAPIVEAPIVP
-258 SVEAPTAEAQSAG
+258 SVEAAQE
-271 VPSVEVKSVEA
+271 P
-282 PSVEAPSVSSVEVSR
+282 
-297 EAPAEPLGPTLES
+297 PAEPLGPTLES

-478 SIVDAQGK
+478 SIVDAQGN

-636 MYHADIEVLKRI
+636 MYHADLEVLKRI

-662 RPKGNLNDRDALAKL
+662 RPKGNLNDRDALGKL

-738 DYEKIAAAIAAA
+738 DYDKIAAAIAAA

-790 TPADAVDEAHATDA
+790 SPADAADESLAAVAPDA
-804 PVAQDSV
+804 VA
-811 TTPTSQVSETTETPN
+811 TPTSQASETTETTE
-826 TPATPES
+826 TPVAPES
-833 SATSEN
+833 SPTPEN
-839 SEAAEVQ
+839 PEVAEVP
-846 AALEESV
+846 AALEESA
-853 QTPAPSETTP
+853 QTPAPSETPP

-1013 IEANRRD
+1013 IESNHRD
-1020 SDIQRPQNDS
+1020 TDNQRQQNDS

-1053 GSAQSRGDRP
+1053 GSSQPRGDRP
-1063 NNNRPDNRGSDNR
+1063 NNNRPDNRGPDNR
-1076 GSDNRGARPSG
+1076 GPRPSG

-1098 NRRSNSGQGYNDT
+1098 NRRSNSGQGYSENSE
-1111 GDGRSNR
+1111 GRSNR

-1145 GDLMQYLKKGPTTPE
+1145 GDLMQYLKKGPNTPE
-1160 TPPPSSSP
+1160 TPPPPSSP
-1168 ADPVPTNETPSGTPE
+1168 ADPNPSNETPSGTPE

>member
-40 DELGGLDGKTLA
+40 DELGGLDAKTLA

-134 NIQDFQAWVQSQTG
+134 NIQDFQAWVQTQTG

-181 TLLKNAIVS
+181 TLLKNAVVS
-190 VKVLAE
+190 VKVLPE
-196 PSQTTNQPAEDL
+196 PSQTTNQPADDL
-208 PPAQFQADPTNAQ
+208 PATQLPADPTSTVAS
-221 TLAQESSAPEQT
+221 TAGPETAGTETAALEPLA
-233 AHEPRAIETPNVDA
+233 I
-247 PTAEAPSTEVP
+247 EAPSTE
-258 SVEAPTAEAQSAG
+258 
-271 VPSVEVKSVEA
+271 A
-282 PSVEAPSVSSVEVSR
+282 PSGSSVDASAEP
-297 EAPAEPLGPTLES
+297 PAEPLSPTLES

-349 ILESYSKLRKPIR
+349 ILESYSKLRKPVR

-478 SIVDAQGK
+478 SIVDAQGN
-486 LLMTGDIVCNSSKSD
+486 LLMTGDIVCNSSKPD

-636 MYHADIEVLKRI
+636 MYHADVEVLKRI
-648 PGMDDPTAKRLVEE
+648 PGMDDATAKRLVEE
-662 RPKGNLNDRDALAKL
+662 RPKGNLNDRDALGKL

-686 ARQAIGFLRVYQSTN
+686 ARQAIGFLRVYQSNN

-775 NPNFGVIESQSDASE
+775 NPNFGVIDSQSDASQTQADTQDPVVE
-790 TPADAVDEAHATDA
+790 PDAVA
-804 PVAQDSV
+804 
-811 TTPTSQVSETTETPN
+811 TPTIQASETTATTETPV
-826 TPATPES
+826 APES
-833 SATSEN
+833 SPTPENPEAT
-839 SEAAEVQ
+839 EVP
-846 AALEESV
+846 AALEDSV
-853 QTPAPSETTP
+853 QTPAPNEPTP

-958 GPDCTGLIHISQ
+958 GPDCTGLVHISQ

-1013 IEANRRD
+1013 IESNLRD
-1020 SDIQRPQNDS
+1020 SDNPRQQNDS

-1040 QDRRGPGRPNVAG
+1040 QDRRGPGRPNAAG
-1053 GSAQSRGDRP
+1053 GSAQPRGDRP
-1063 NNNRPDNRGSDNR
+1063 NNNRPDNR

-1098 NRRSNSGQGYNDT
+1098 NRRSNSGQGYSET
-1111 GDGRSNR
+1111 GEGRSNR

-1168 ADPVPTNETPSGTPE
+1168 ADPIPSNETPSGTPE

>member
-87 ALVQCTSIS
+87 VLVQCTSIS

-101 AKNLRGKKTAK
+101 ARNLRGKKTAK

-190 VKVLAE
+190 VKVLPE
-196 PSQTTNQPAEDL
+196 PSQTNNQPAEDL
-208 PPAQFQADPTNAQ
+208 PPAQPPADPPIAETSAE
-221 TLAQESSAPEQT
+221 TSTEAVAQEISAPEIT
-233 AHEPRAIETPNVDA
+233 ASEPPA
-247 PTAEAPSTEVP
+247 
-258 SVEAPTAEAQSAG
+258 VEAPI
-271 VPSVEVKSVEA
+271 VEA
-282 PSVEAPSVSSVEVSR
+282 PIVEAPIVPPVEAAQ
-297 EAPAEPLGPTLES
+297 EPPAEPLGTTLES

-478 SIVDAQGK
+478 SIVDAQGN

-613 PQAELEAALQ
+613 PQAELEIALQ

-636 MYHADIEVLKRI
+636 MYHADLEVLKRI

-662 RPKGNLNDRDALAKL
+662 RPKGNLNDRDALGKL

-686 ARQAIGFLRVYQSTN
+686 ARQAIGFLRVYQSNN

-738 DYEKIAAAIAAA
+738 DYDKIAAAIAAA

-790 TPADAVDEAHATDA
+790 SPADAADESLAAVAPDA
-804 PVAQDSV
+804 VA
-811 TTPTSQVSETTETPN
+811 TPTSQASETTETTE
-826 TPATPES
+826 TPVAPES
-833 SATSEN
+833 SPTPEN
-839 SEAAEVQ
+839 PEVAEVP
-846 AALEESV
+846 AALEESA
-853 QTPAPSETTP
+853 QTPAPSETPP

-1013 IEANRRD
+1013 IESNHRD
-1020 SDIQRPQNDS
+1020 TDSQRQQNDS

-1053 GSAQSRGDRP
+1053 GSSQPRGDRP
-1063 NNNRPDNRGSDNR
+1063 NNNRPDNRGPDNR
-1076 GSDNRGARPSG
+1076 GPRPSG

-1098 NRRSNSGQGYNDT
+1098 NRRSNSGQGYSENSE
-1111 GDGRSNR
+1111 GRSNR

-1145 GDLMQYLKKGPTTPE
+1145 GDLMQYLKKGPNTPE
-1160 TPPPSSSP
+1160 TPPPPSSP
-1168 ADPVPTNETPSGTPE
+1168 ADPNPSNETPSGTPE

>member
-52 RLKRSVVYESNLSDH
+52 RLKRSLVYESNLSDH

-208 PPAQFQADPTNAQ
+208 PPAQLQADPTSAETVDQ
-221 TLAQESSAPEQT
+221 KTSAPET
-233 AHEPRAIETPNVDA
+233 AALEPLAS
-247 PTAEAPSTEVP
+247 EAP
-258 SVEAPTAEAQSAG
+258 
-271 VPSVEVKSVEA
+271 SVEA
-282 PSVEAPSVSSVEVSR
+282 PSVEAPSAEAPSAEAPSAEAPSAEAPSAEAPSVSSIEASR
-297 EAPAEPLGPTLES
+297 EPPAEPLGSTLES

-318 SDRKKPREIR
+318 SDRRKPREIR

-686 ARQAIGFLRVYQSTN
+686 ARQAIGFLRVYQSNN

-775 NPNFGVIESQSDASE
+775 NPNFGVIDSQSDASE
-790 TPADAVDEAHATDA
+790 TPADAADGAHSADA

-811 TTPTSQVSETTETPN
+811 TTPKSQASETTETTETTENP
-826 TPATPES
+826 TAPES

-839 SEAAEVQ
+839 PEAAEVQ

-927 SYVPTMERLEPG
+927 SFVPTMERLEPG

-1013 IEANRRD
+1013 VESNHRD
-1020 SDIQRPQNDS
+1020 PDNQWQQNDS

-1053 GSAQSRGDRP
+1053 GSSQPRGDRP
-1063 NNNRPDNRGSDNR
+1063 NNNRPDNRGADNRGADNR
-1076 GSDNRGARPSG
+1076 GSRPSG

-1098 NRRSNSGQGYNDT
+1098 NRRSNSGQGYSEN
-1111 GDGRSNR
+1111 GEGRSNR

-1145 GDLMQYLKKGPTTPE
+1145 GDLMQYLKKGPNTPE
-1160 TPPPSSSP
+1160 TPAPSSSP
-1168 ADPVPTNETPSGTPE
+1168 ADPIPSNETPSGTPE

-1189 PGTDDV
+1189 PGTDNV

>member
-40 DELGGLDGKTLA
+40 DELGGLDAKTLA

-134 NIQDFQAWVQSQTG
+134 NIQDLQAWVQTQTG

-181 TLLKNAIVS
+181 TLLRNAVVS
-190 VKVLAE
+190 VKVLPE

-208 PPAQFQADPTNAQ
+208 PT
-221 TLAQESSAPEQT
+221 APEV
-233 AHEPRAIETPNVDA
+233 PAIEALSVASPVVASPIVTSPVVTSPVVTSPVVESPVVESPIVESPVVESPVVEAASGTSVDA
-247 PTAEAPSTEVP
+247 SQEPS
-258 SVEAPTAEAQSAG
+258 
-271 VPSVEVKSVEA
+271 
-282 PSVEAPSVSSVEVSR
+282 
-297 EAPAEPLGPTLES
+297 AEPISPTLES
-310 PEAIASFK
+310 PETIASFK

-382 LQFQIDSKHL
+382 LQFQTDSKHL

-456 QRPVRGHRILMID
+456 QRPVRGHRILLID

-478 SIVDAQGK
+478 SVVDAQGN

-547 SLFWTFADRQGADAF
+547 SLYWTFADRQGADAF

-636 MYHADIEVLKRI
+636 MYHADVEVLKRI
-648 PGMDDPTAKRLVEE
+648 PGMDDATAKRLVEE
-662 RPKGNLNDRDALAKL
+662 RPKGNLNDRDALGKL

-686 ARQAIGFLRVYQSTN
+686 ARQAIGFLRVYQSNN

-716 ERLVEHAQLPAPASA
+716 ERLIEHAQLPAPASA

-775 NPNFGVIESQSDASE
+775 NPNFGVIDSQSDAVQP
-790 TPADAVDEAHATDA
+790 PADT
-804 PVAQDSV
+804 
-811 TTPTSQVSETTETPN
+811 TTPEVAPELEVTSTNQASETTETTEAPHSSESS
-826 TPATPES
+826 PTPENP
-833 SATSEN
+833 EP
-839 SEAAEVQ
+839 AEVR

-853 QTPAPSETTP
+853 ETPASNEPTP
-863 GATRTPVSMP
+863 VATRTPVSMP

-1040 QDRRGPGRPNVAG
+1040 QDRRGTGRPNVAG

-1098 NRRSNSGQGYNDT
+1098 NRRSNSVQGYNET

>member
-1 MKDLPA
+1 M
-7 IARYMRLPE
+7 
-16 EQLRFPVELFHQG
+16 
-29 FEPNYLATYRP
+29 
-40 DELGGLDGKTLA
+40 
-52 RLKRSVVYESNLSDH
+52 
-67 KDQIVIGLQKDG
+67 
-79 HFNDAVAD
+79 
-87 ALVQCTSIS
+87 
-96 QVDAI
+96 
-101 AKNLRGKKTAK
+101 
-112 AFADSDP
+112 
-119 NIEKVGQAILLYRGD
+119 
-134 NIQDFQAWVQSQTG
+134 
-148 LDPQEA
+148 
-154 DLLIPKVKRWLQLLL
+154 
-169 SEDAQ
+169 
-174 LMLSLQR
+174 
-181 TLLKNAIVS
+181 
-190 VKVLAE
+190 
-196 PSQTTNQPAEDL
+196 
-208 PPAQFQADPTNAQ
+208 
-221 TLAQESSAPEQT
+221 
-233 AHEPRAIETPNVDA
+233 
-247 PTAEAPSTEVP
+247 
-258 SVEAPTAEAQSAG
+258 
-271 VPSVEVKSVEA
+271 
-282 PSVEAPSVSSVEVSR
+282 
-297 EAPAEPLGPTLES
+297 
-310 PEAIASFK
+310 
-318 SDRKKPREIR
+318 
-328 TKSLSD
+328 
-334 KQLSPRQR
+334 
-342 RRRWLRG
+342 RG

-478 SIVDAQGK
+478 SIVDAQGN

-613 PQAELEAALQ
+613 PQAELEIALQ

-662 RPKGNLNDRDALAKL
+662 RPKGNLNDRDALGKL

-738 DYEKIAAAIAAA
+738 DYDKIAAAIAAA

-790 TPADAVDEAHATDA
+790 SPADAAVESHAAVAPDA
-804 PVAQDSV
+804 VA
-811 TTPTSQVSETTETPN
+811 TPTSQASETTETTEIPN
-826 TPATPES
+826 TTES

-839 SEAAEVQ
+839 PEVAQVAEVQ
-846 AALEESV
+846 AAREESA
-853 QTPAPSETTP
+853 QTPAPSETPP

-1013 IEANRRD
+1013 IESNHRD
-1020 SDIQRPQNDS
+1020 TDNQRQQNDS
-1030 RNRPDRQASP
+1030 RSRPDRQASP

-1053 GSAQSRGDRP
+1053 GSSQPRGDRP
-1063 NNNRPDNRGSDNR
+1063 NNNRPDNRGA
-1076 GSDNRGARPSG
+1076 DNRGARPSG

-1098 NRRSNSGQGYNDT
+1098 NRRSNSGQGYSENSE
-1111 GDGRSNR
+1111 GRSNR

-1145 GDLMQYLKKGPTTPE
+1145 GDLMQYLKKGPNTPE

-1168 ADPVPTNETPSGTPE
+1168 ADPNPSNETPSGTPE

>member
-40 DELGGLDGKTLA
+40 DELGGLDAKTLA

-134 NIQDFQAWVQSQTG
+134 NIQDLQAWVQTQTG

-181 TLLKNAIVS
+181 TLLRNAVVS
-190 VKVLAE
+190 VKVLPE

-208 PPAQFQADPTNAQ
+208 PR
-221 TLAQESSAPEQT
+221 AP
-233 AHEPRAIETPNVDA
+233 
-247 PTAEAPSTEVP
+247 
-258 SVEAPTAEAQSAG
+258 
-271 VPSVEVKSVEA
+271 
-282 PSVEAPSVSSVEVSR
+282 
-297 EAPAEPLGPTLES
+297 EAPAIEALSVESPIVTSPVVESPVVESPVVESPIVESPVVTSPVVESPVVTSPVVEAASGTTVDASQEPSAEPISPTLES
-310 PEAIASFK
+310 PETIASFK

-349 ILESYSKLRKPIR
+349 ILESYSKLRKPVR

-382 LQFQIDSKHL
+382 LQFQTDSKHL

-456 QRPVRGHRILMID
+456 QRPVRGHRILLID

-478 SIVDAQGK
+478 SVVDAQGN

-547 SLFWTFADRQGADAF
+547 SLYWTFADRQGADAF

-636 MYHADIEVLKRI
+636 MYHADVEVLKRI
-648 PGMDDPTAKRLVEE
+648 PGMDDATAKRLVEE
-662 RPKGNLNDRDALAKL
+662 RPKGNLNDRDALGKL

-686 ARQAIGFLRVYQSTN
+686 ARQAIGFLRVYQSNN

-716 ERLVEHAQLPAPASA
+716 ERLIEHAQLPAPASA

-775 NPNFGVIESQSDASE
+775 NPNFGVIDSQSDAVQPPAE
-790 TPADAVDEAHATDA
+790 T
-804 PVAQDSV
+804 
-811 TTPTSQVSETTETPN
+811 TTPEVAPDPEVTSTNQASETTETTEAPHSSESS
-826 TPATPES
+826 PTPE
-833 SATSEN
+833 N
-839 SEAAEVQ
+839 PGPAEVR
-846 AALEESV
+846 ATLEESV
-853 QTPAPSETTP
+853 ETPASNEPTAV
-863 GATRTPVSMP
+863 ATRTPVSMP

-1040 QDRRGPGRPNVAG
+1040 QDRRGTGRPNVAG

-1098 NRRSNSGQGYNDT
+1098 NRRSNSGQGYNET

-1160 TPPPSSSP
+1160 TPAPSSSP
-1168 ADPVPTNETPSGTPE
+1168 ADPMPSNETPSGTPE

>member
-87 ALVQCTSIS
+87 VLVQCTSIS

-101 AKNLRGKKTAK
+101 ARNLRGKKTAK

-190 VKVLAE
+190 VKVLPE
-196 PSQTTNQPAEDL
+196 PSQTNNQPAEDL
-208 PPAQFQADPTNAQ
+208 SPAQPPADPPIAETSTETSTEAV
-221 TLAQESSAPEQT
+221 AQEISAPEIT
-233 AHEPRAIETPNVDA
+233 ASEPPAV
-247 PTAEAPSTEVP
+247 EAPIVEAPIVEAPIVP
-258 SVEAPTAEAQSAG
+258 SVEAAQE
-271 VPSVEVKSVEA
+271 P
-282 PSVEAPSVSSVEVSR
+282 
-297 EAPAEPLGPTLES
+297 PAEPLGPTLES

-790 TPADAVDEAHATDA
+790 TPADAADEAHATDSTDA

-811 TTPTSQVSETTETPN
+811 TTPTSQASETTE

-846 AALEESV
+846 ASLEESV

-958 GPDCTGLIHISQ
+958 GPDCTGLVHISQ

-1013 IEANRRD
+1013 IESNHREPD
-1020 SDIQRPQNDS
+1020 NQRQQNDS
-1030 RNRPDRQASP
+1030 RSRPDRQASP

-1053 GSAQSRGDRP
+1053 GFSQPRSDRP
-1063 NNNRPDNRGSDNR
+1063 NNNRPDNRGADNR
-1076 GSDNRGARPSG
+1076 GPRPSG

-1098 NRRSNSGQGYNDT
+1098 NRRSNSGQGYSES
-1111 GDGRSNR
+1111 GEGRSNR

-1145 GDLMQYLKKGPTTPE
+1145 GDLMQYLKKGPNTPE
-1160 TPPPSSSP
+1160 TPAPSSSP
-1168 ADPVPTNETPSGTPE
+1168 ADPIPSNETPSGTPE

>member
-40 DELGGLDGKTLA
+40 DELGGLDAKTLA

-134 NIQDFQAWVQSQTG
+134 NIQDFQAWVQTQTG

-181 TLLKNAIVS
+181 TLLKNAVVS
-190 VKVLAE
+190 VKVLPE
-196 PSQTTNQPAEDL
+196 PSQTTNQPADDL
-208 PPAQFQADPTNAQ
+208 PATQLPADPPSTVAS
-221 TLAQESSAPEQT
+221 TAGPETAGPETAALEPLA
-233 AHEPRAIETPNVDA
+233 I
-247 PTAEAPSTEVP
+247 EAPSTEAP
-258 SVEAPTAEAQSAG
+258 SGSSVEASEEPPEE
-271 VPSVEVKSVEA
+271 P
-282 PSVEAPSVSSVEVSR
+282 
-297 EAPAEPLGPTLES
+297 PAEPLSPTLES

-349 ILESYSKLRKPIR
+349 ILESYSKLRKPVR

-478 SIVDAQGK
+478 SIVDAQGN
-486 LLMTGDIVCNSSKSD
+486 LLMTGDIVCNSSKPD

-636 MYHADIEVLKRI
+636 MYHADVEVLKRI
-648 PGMDDPTAKRLVEE
+648 PGMDDATAKRLVEE
-662 RPKGNLNDRDALAKL
+662 RPKGNLNDRDALGKL

-686 ARQAIGFLRVYQSTN
+686 ARQAIGFLRVYQSNN

-775 NPNFGVIESQSDASE
+775 NPNFGVIDSQSDASQ
-790 TPADAVDEAHATDA
+790 TQADAPDPADTPDPVFAPDAVA
-804 PVAQDSV
+804 
-811 TTPTSQVSETTETPN
+811 TPTIQASETTATTETPI
-826 TPATPES
+826 APES
-833 SATSEN
+833 SPTPEN
-839 SEAAEVQ
+839 PEVAEVP

-853 QTPAPSETTP
+853 QTPAPNEPAP

-873 EIPEKPMERPALAI
+873 EIPEKPMERPTLAI

-958 GPDCTGLIHISQ
+958 GPDCTGLVHISQ

-1013 IEANRRD
+1013 IESNLRD
-1020 SDIQRPQNDS
+1020 SDNPRQQNDS

-1040 QDRRGPGRPNVAG
+1040 QDRRGPGRPNAAG
-1053 GSAQSRGDRP
+1053 GSAQPRGDRP
-1063 NNNRPDNRGSDNR
+1063 NNNRP
-1076 GSDNRGARPSG
+1076 DNRGARPSG

-1098 NRRSNSGQGYNDT
+1098 NRRSNSGQGYSET
-1111 GDGRSNR
+1111 GEGRSNR

-1160 TPPPSSSP
+1160 TPAPSSSP
-1168 ADPVPTNETPSGTPE
+1168 ADPIPSNETPSGTPE
-1183 GANNPN
+1183 GANNPY

>member
-87 ALVQCTSIS
+87 VLVQCTSIS

-101 AKNLRGKKTAK
+101 ARNLRGKKTAK

-190 VKVLAE
+190 VKVLPE
-196 PSQTTNQPAEDL
+196 PSQTNNQPAEDL
-208 PPAQFQADPTNAQ
+208 PPAQPPADPPIAETSAEAV
-221 TLAQESSAPEQT
+221 AQEISAPEIT
-233 AHEPRAIETPNVDA
+233 ASEPPAV
-247 PTAEAPSTEVP
+247 EAPIVEAPIVEAPIVP
-258 SVEAPTAEAQSAG
+258 SVEAAQE
-271 VPSVEVKSVEA
+271 P
-282 PSVEAPSVSSVEVSR
+282 
-297 EAPAEPLGPTLES
+297 PAEPLGPTLES

-478 SIVDAQGK
+478 SIVDAQGN

-636 MYHADIEVLKRI
+636 MYHADLEVLKRI

-662 RPKGNLNDRDALAKL
+662 RPKGNLKDRDALGKL

-686 ARQAIGFLRVYQSTN
+686 ARQAIGFLRVYQSNN

-738 DYEKIAAAIAAA
+738 DYDKIAAAIAAA

-790 TPADAVDEAHATDA
+790 SPADAADESHAAVAPDA
-804 PVAQDSV
+804 VA
-811 TTPTSQVSETTETPN
+811 TPTSQASETTETTEIPN
-826 TPATPES
+826 TTES

-839 SEAAEVQ
+839 PEVTQVAQVQ
-846 AALEESV
+846 AALEESA
-853 QTPAPSETTP
+853 QTPAPSETPP

-1013 IEANRRD
+1013 IESNHRD
-1020 SDIQRPQNDS
+1020 TDNQRQQNDS

-1053 GSAQSRGDRP
+1053 GSSQPRGDRP
-1063 NNNRPDNRGSDNR
+1063 NNNRPDNRGPDNR
-1076 GSDNRGARPSG
+1076 GPRPSG

-1098 NRRSNSGQGYNDT
+1098 NRRSNSGQGYSENSE
-1111 GDGRSNR
+1111 GRSNR

-1145 GDLMQYLKKGPTTPE
+1145 GDLMQYLKKGPNTPE
-1160 TPPPSSSP
+1160 TPPPTSSP
-1168 ADPVPTNETPSGTPE
+1168 ADSIPSNETPSGTPE

>member
-40 DELGGLDGKTLA
+40 DELGGLDAKTLA

-134 NIQDFQAWVQSQTG
+134 NIQDFQAWVQTQTG

-181 TLLKNAIVS
+181 TLLKNAVVS
-190 VKVLAE
+190 VKVLPE
-196 PSQTTNQPAEDL
+196 PSQTTNQPADDL
-208 PPAQFQADPTNAQ
+208 PATQLPADPTSTVAS
-221 TLAQESSAPEQT
+221 TAGPETAGPETAGPETAALEPLA
-233 AHEPRAIETPNVDA
+233 I
-247 PTAEAPSTEVP
+247 EAPSTEAP
-258 SVEAPTAEAQSAG
+258 STEAPSGSSVEASAE
-271 VPSVEVKSVEA
+271 P
-282 PSVEAPSVSSVEVSR
+282 
-297 EAPAEPLGPTLES
+297 PAEPLSPTLES

-349 ILESYSKLRKPIR
+349 ILESYSKLRKPVR

-478 SIVDAQGK
+478 SIVDAQGN
-486 LLMTGDIVCNSSKSD
+486 LLMTGDIVCNSSKPD

-636 MYHADIEVLKRI
+636 MYHADVEVLKRI
-648 PGMDDPTAKRLVEE
+648 PGMDDATAKRLVEE
-662 RPKGNLNDRDALAKL
+662 RPKGNLNDRDALGKL

-686 ARQAIGFLRVYQSTN
+686 ARQAIGFLRVYQSNN

-775 NPNFGVIESQSDASE
+775 NPNFGVIDSQSDASQ
-790 TPADAVDEAHATDA
+790 TQADAQDPAVTPNAEVAPDA
-804 PVAQDSV
+804 VA
-811 TTPTSQVSETTETPN
+811 TPTIQASETTATTETPIA
-826 TPATPES
+826 PESSPTPES
-833 SATSEN
+833 PEAT
-839 SEAAEVQ
+839 EVP

-853 QTPAPSETTP
+853 QTPAPNEPTP

-887 DADKLAR
+887 DADKLSR

-958 GPDCTGLIHISQ
+958 GPDCTGLVHISQ

-993 LHTDDKKKRVAL
+993 LHTDEKKKRVAL

-1013 IEANRRD
+1013 IESNHRD
-1020 SDIQRPQNDS
+1020 TDNPRQQNDS

-1040 QDRRGPGRPNVAG
+1040 QDRRGPGRPNAAG
-1053 GSAQSRGDRP
+1053 GSAQPRGDRP
-1063 NNNRPDNRGSDNR
+1063 NNNRPDNR

-1098 NRRSNSGQGYNDT
+1098 NRRSNSGQGYSET
-1111 GDGRSNR
+1111 GEGRSNR

-1160 TPPPSSSP
+1160 TPAPSSSP
-1168 ADPVPTNETPSGTPE
+1168 ADPIPSNETPSGTPE